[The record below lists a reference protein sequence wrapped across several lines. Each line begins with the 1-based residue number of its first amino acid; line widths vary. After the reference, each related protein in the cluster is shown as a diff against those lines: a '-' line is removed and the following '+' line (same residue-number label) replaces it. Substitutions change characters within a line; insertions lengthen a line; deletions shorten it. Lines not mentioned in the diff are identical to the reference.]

1 MPGLWDPHRFA
12 FNELNSGA
20 PQRCSAWGPYMTD
33 TTKLENKVKSRS
45 GTSSNKRS
53 EISRGGASGAA
64 ERRRMAFVR
73 RAIQLP
79 SEEVSVPA
87 SRRVPAHP
95 CPPSPSQFM
104 SKVKALYA
112 SPNESSYDVL
122 EFKDGR
128 VFERYSQPQK
138 ISEKTVG
145 RVWSFRDVTEH
156 KRLEDYLRQAQK
168 MEAIGRLAG
177 GIAHDFN
184 NLLMVIMGSLRRPQ
198 SRQSQRDYEA
208 QHSCPSDT

>member
-1 MPGLWDPHRFA
+1 
-12 FNELNSGA
+12 
-20 PQRCSAWGPYMTD
+20 
-33 TTKLENKVKSRS
+33 
-45 GTSSNKRS
+45 
-53 EISRGGASGAA
+53 
-64 ERRRMAFVR
+64 
-73 RAIQLP
+73 
-79 SEEVSVPA
+79 
-87 SRRVPAHP
+87 
-95 CPPSPSQFM
+95 M

>member
-45 GTSSNKRS
+45 GTSSNKT
-53 EISRGGASGAA
+53 
-64 ERRRMAFVR
+64 FVR